1 MIFCTR
7 KIVKDKFFTHR
18 EISFRT
24 LRNYSIE
31 VYKENLRRINFPN
44 YENFYSVDEA
54 YNDLVSKITNVLD
67 IVAPIKKVRVK
78 NRSTEWFDAEILE
91 KINIRDKLFKKYKS
105 NRLTV
110 YEQLYREAKNS
121 ALSLIRKKKSNF
133 LNINFVKM

>member
-1 MIFCTR
+1 M
-7 KIVKDKFFTHR
+7 
-18 EISFRT
+18 
-24 LRNYSIE
+24 
-31 VYKENLRRINFPN
+31 
-44 YENFYSVDEA
+44 
-54 YNDLVSKITNVLD
+54 LD

-121 ALSLIRKKKSNF
+121 ALSLIRKKKNNF
-133 LNINFVKM
+133 LNINCVKM